1 MVRRADW
8 YYYAQEPVMYQA
20 LAGWR
25 EQAGDSLRKFLAGD
39 LGQQELLGQ
48 FDAYWTQAL
57 EDEGELWKSPEAPEA
72 E

>member
-1 MVRRADW
+1 
-8 YYYAQEPVMYQA
+8 MYQA

-25 EQAGDSLRKFLAGD
+25 EQAGDSLRQFLAGD

-57 EDEGELWKSPEAPEA
+57 EDEGELWKSPEASEA